1 MIKSMKYLNYSI
13 LNLIFISL
21 LIPLPLIKVGGF
33 TSGLYLYH
41 ILSLFFLVHVA
52 YLTIKNDM
60 KLKVDRYAIALF
72 SYFILCFFVNGFD
85 LTKEW
90 VICIISFIAFF
101 SANLYASNVE
111 FKIEKI
117 VFFSKCYLFFI
128 SFLGLTHY
136 LNNNYLYI
144 NPYVIGEGESDDFV
158 FTGFLG
164 LTRGS
169 IGVIFPV
176 LISIS
181 LIDFYKNNF
190 KNKIFIAFSIFLAI
204 LCVLLSGSRT
214 GLLLCIISVLLN
226 FLIFRSKSIANL
238 ILVGFLCIF
247 ISIPYFYDY
256 INLDRFNN
264 LSTSYSVESRKEVQ
278 TWTINYMINHIER
291 FLIGE
296 GYDSKNFVKSVQH
309 ELTHPHNEFLY
320 TIWSIGILGF
330 LLYIAFLYN
339 TYVNCQK
346 KYKNNL
352 IILYFLFFIG
362 SMSVGSIL
370 TPSLRLAYFGFFG
383 FFVLRAFSERR

>member
-21 LIPLPLIKVGGF
+21 LIPLPLIEVGGF

-60 KLKVDRYAIALF
+60 KVKVDRYAIALF
-72 SYFILCFFVNGFD
+72 AYFILCFFVNGFD

-90 VICIISFIAFF
+90 VICIISFLAFF

-117 VFFSKCYLFFI
+117 VFFSKYYLFFI

-136 LNNNYLYI
+136 LNNNYLYV

-181 LIDFYKNNF
+181 LIDFFKNNF

-214 GLLLCIISVLLN
+214 GLLLCIISVFLN

-238 ILVGFLCIF
+238 ILIGFLCIF

-291 FLIGE
+291 FIIGE
-296 GYDSKNFVKSVQH
+296 GYDSRNFVKSVQH

-330 LLYIAFLYN
+330 ILYIAFLYN

-346 KYKNNL
+346 KYRNNL

-383 FFVLRAFSERR
+383 FFILRTFSEKR